1 MGSVRD
7 TWSHQSLQGTH
18 FVVLIQPHGMQKL
31 HAVFMKA
38 RGQLMFGLYS
48 CTADFILFR
57 PDSTYTTDDA
67 GPWPWSMQQLDTV
80 LSSHTACVASYLQS
94 LAAEVLNI
102 CCSRDVRQAL
112 LGAKAHEILPGD
124 PLNMN
129 MVGLLLR
136 SSIQMRAACLDM
148 VLASAKAFADVL
160 GSGAAIE
167 VIIFG
172 C

>member
-1 MGSVRD
+1 VQR
-7 TWSHQSLQGTH
+7 TC
-18 FVVLIQPHGMQKL
+18 FVPLIRIHGMQKL

-48 CTADFILFR
+48 CTADFMLFR
-57 PDSTYTTDDA
+57 PDSTYTPDDA

-102 CCSRDVRQAL
+102 CCGLDVRQAL
-112 LGAKAHEILPGD
+112 LGAEAHEVLPGD
-124 PLNMN
+124 PLNMS

-136 SSIQMRAACLDM
+136 SSIQMRAACLNM

-160 GSGAAIE
+160 GSGAAIQ
-167 VIIFG
+167 VITL
-172 C
+172 CC